1 MIEHAIVA
9 IDVMTKGLTGVL
21 IPLGFDSYVSLTTA
35 TYLYNLISISLILF
49 IAGFSSQ
56 KSESAFM
63 IIVPIFSGLFIFF
76 GWFRAAT
83 VAETQGLVVLTI
95 ICALLGIFTYMNDQ
109 NRTTYGSG
117 GPGSKLI
124 NVALMLALF
133 TGCFTLVSDFNIL
146 PGGHPMPVT
155 GTCAAGFSCDAY
167 NNIDFT
173 TTSAAFSGNA
183 GLSGDIVSAVA
194 GLAAAIPTIIVM
206 VLKMLVGVF
215 AFPVILNG
223 IMNGLYPGLVTN
235 TVYLA
240 FLGLM
245 EVVILAIY
253 LLGIAEFLRSS
264 PGSTI

>member
-1 MIEHAIVA
+1 
-9 IDVMTKGLTGVL
+9 
-21 IPLGFDSYVSLTTA
+21 
-35 TYLYNLISISLILF
+35 
-49 IAGFSSQ
+49 
-56 KSESAFM
+56 
-63 IIVPIFSGLFIFF
+63 
-76 GWFRAAT
+76 
-83 VAETQGLVVLTI
+83 
-95 ICALLGIFTYMNDQ
+95 
-109 NRTTYGSG
+109 
-117 GPGSKLI
+117 
-124 NVALMLALF
+124 
-133 TGCFTLVSDFNIL
+133 
-146 PGGHPMPVT
+146 MPVT

-253 LLGIAEFLRSS
+253 LLGIAVFLRSS